1 MNNETAGSAKQSLD
15 TENPA
20 IDNIL
25 REILSDLLG
34 LTRAQVAAM
43 TDTTALFGAIPE
55 LDSLAVAGLL
65 TEMEDRLNIQI
76 NDEDIDA
83 ELFESFGSLL
93 QFAKKKLDD

>member
-43 TDTTALFGAIPE
+43 IDTTALFGAIPE

-93 QFAKKKLDD
+93 QFAKNKLDD

>member
-15 TENPA
+15 TENPV
-20 IDNIL
+20 IDDIL
-25 REILSDLLG
+25 RGILSDLLG